1 MVELITLEE
10 AKAHLYIIHNA
21 DDNDLK
27 LKIYAASEAVIDY
40 LKAEGVK
47 KFIGAD
53 GELLKNEAGE
63 PVQVPFKVKAAT
75 LLMLGYLHKDRDD
88 NPGNAFEHGYL
99 PKPVTALLYSMRD
112 PALR

>member
-1 MVELITLEE
+1 MIDLITLEE
-10 AKAHLYIIHNA
+10 AKAHLYIIHDA
-21 DDNDLK
+21 DDADLK
-27 LKIYAASEAVIDY
+27 LKIYGASEAVLDY

-47 KFIGAD
+47 NFIGED
-53 GELLKNEAGE
+53 GELLKDDEGNSL
-63 PVQVPFKVKAAT
+63 VPFKVKAAT

>member
-10 AKAHLYIIHNA
+10 AKAHLFIIHDT

-27 LKIYAASEAVIDY
+27 LKMYAASETVIDY

-47 KFIGAD
+47 KFIGPD
-53 GELLKNEAGE
+53 GELLKDAEGN
-63 PVQVPFKVKAAT
+63 PVPVPFKVKAAV
-75 LLMLGYLHKDRDD
+75 LLMLGYLYKDRDE
-88 NPGNAFEHGYL
+88 NAGGAYEQGYL